1 MAEII
6 KIALLGIAGVLFA
19 IQFRQ
24 QRPEYA
30 LLIGFAL
37 SILVFSFVCRMA
49 GNLLE
54 EFRGL
59 QQYLGDSKGYL
70 GILMKVVGITYLC
83 EFSAGI
89 CKDAGFS
96 SVSDQLEILGKL
108 SVLFAGL
115 PILLSV
121 IRQIY
126 SMSAETDG
134 YDVAGIWDRGIGK
147 GNAEAVPDV
156 SNLCDRSD
164 DADPAGR
171 YSGGGGVSVERS
183 HTGNEQFRHRYQKY
197 IDLVDSTG
205 DSVGIA
211 DSFCGSI

>member
-1 MAEII
+1 MCSSD
-6 KIALLGIAGVLFA
+6 L
-19 IQFRQ
+19 
-24 QRPEYA
+24 
-30 LLIGFAL
+30 
-37 SILVFSFVCRMA
+37 VCRMA

-126 SMSAETDG
+126 SMM
-134 YDVAGIWDRGIGK
+134 
-147 GNAEAVPDV
+147 
-156 SNLCDRSD
+156 
-164 DADPAGR
+164 
-171 YSGGGGVSVERS
+171 
-183 HTGNEQFRHRYQKY
+183 
-197 IDLVDSTG
+197 
-205 DSVGIA
+205 
-211 DSFCGSI
+211 

>member
-6 KIALLGIAGVLFA
+6 KI
-19 IQFRQ
+19 
-24 QRPEYA
+24 A

-49 GNLLE
+49 GSLLE

-126 SMSAETDG
+126 SMM
-134 YDVAGIWDRGIGK
+134 
-147 GNAEAVPDV
+147 
-156 SNLCDRSD
+156 
-164 DADPAGR
+164 
-171 YSGGGGVSVERS
+171 
-183 HTGNEQFRHRYQKY
+183 
-197 IDLVDSTG
+197 
-205 DSVGIA
+205 
-211 DSFCGSI
+211 

>member
-1 MAEII
+1 M
-6 KIALLGIAGVLFA
+6 
-19 IQFRQ
+19 
-24 QRPEYA
+24 
-30 LLIGFAL
+30 
-37 SILVFSFVCRMA
+37 
-49 GNLLE
+49 LE

-83 EFSAGI
+83 EFSDGI

-126 SMSAETDG
+126 SMM
-134 YDVAGIWDRGIGK
+134 
-147 GNAEAVPDV
+147 
-156 SNLCDRSD
+156 
-164 DADPAGR
+164 
-171 YSGGGGVSVERS
+171 
-183 HTGNEQFRHRYQKY
+183 
-197 IDLVDSTG
+197 
-205 DSVGIA
+205 
-211 DSFCGSI
+211 

>member
-37 SILVFSFVCRMA
+37 SVLVFSYVMGVA
-49 GNLLE
+49 GKLLD

-70 GILMKVVGITYLC
+70 GILVKVVGITYLC
-83 EFSAGI
+83 EFSADI
-89 CKDAGFS
+89 CKDAGFT
-96 SVSDQLEILGKL
+96 SVADQIEILGKL

-115 PILLSV
+115 PILLAV

-126 SMSAETDG
+126 SIT
-134 YDVAGIWDRGIGK
+134 
-147 GNAEAVPDV
+147 
-156 SNLCDRSD
+156 
-164 DADPAGR
+164 
-171 YSGGGGVSVERS
+171 
-183 HTGNEQFRHRYQKY
+183 
-197 IDLVDSTG
+197 
-205 DSVGIA
+205 
-211 DSFCGSI
+211 